1 MLSLYQ
7 LKRNK
12 METTNATNITVETT
26 VNAPIEKVWSYFT
39 QPQHV
44 KNWNNASDDWHT
56 PRAENDLQVGGNF
69 VYRMEAK
76 DGSFGFDFGGTYDAV
91 NENEYLEYT
100 IGDGRKVKISFIPQ
114 GTSTKVVETFEAE
127 TTNSVELQRTG
138 WQSIL
143 DNFKKY
149 TEAN

>member
-56 PRAENDLQVGGNF
+56 PRAENNLQVGGNF

-114 GTSTKVVETFEAE
+114 ATSTKVVETFEAE